1 MSRTKY
7 NQVKHYFLE
16 EEFDFASYE
25 NVTRSFNDVFG
36 SFNPG
41 QLEHA
46 QEDLRI
52 PKTTAMPSN
61 EKETLQKFG
70 MISLISPY
78 L

>member
-7 NQVKHYFLE
+7 NQVKQYFLE

-25 NVTRSFNDVFG
+25 NITRSFNEVFD

-46 QEDLRI
+46 QEELRI
-52 PKTTAMPSN
+52 PKATMMPNN
-61 EKETLQKFG
+61 EKEMLLKFG
-70 MISLISPY
+70 TISLISPY